1 MTGQEPDTDR
11 LASDLGIEPI
21 TVTMTGTDA
30 PLSGAHIVK
39 PRVS

>member
-21 TVTMTGTDA
+21 TVTTTGTDA